1 MGNFR
6 VCIVGGGLAG
16 SLLANGLINNGVD
29 TMVFER
35 DEETLKREGYQI
47 RLGDPALTG
56 LASCLTDSQLESIVQ
71 KLGRYS
77 GSSKTAPSICNTK
90 FQTILDLSAL
100 PTYSKSSAINR
111 VVLRDLLLDPV
122 IAEGRVKFGKHFSH
136 YEIIEDGPSGNES
149 VKVNFTDGS
158 SEYCDILVA
167 ADGSGSKV
175 SESCLIP
182 ISFHPSITD
191 TELSMQI
198 NKQIGAKN
206 LVDMKSHVSFL
217 SKGNATKERLR
228 QLPPRLLNG
237 PILVF
242 KNGISLYYA
251 LYLPA
256 SQQKNGNQDQ
266 DDDFDFDENQAS
278 FYWSLSVPRELC
290 PFDNPSDI
298 PDRRQVCLDIV
309 RDWAPEYHV
318 MLSAGAGDEDNITV
332 TRLRAS
338 TKLSKDWRRRL
349 QAHNGN
355 VREEGHPRV
364 WLVGDAVHAMQP
376 TRGMGGNQA
385 MRDIADMLP
394 QLLELKRAA
403 EAGPPLSTREIE
415 TRCNAY
421 EKNMIDRS
429 FAWVAKSGGTS
440 QPIEELE
447 SADFLKTIDL
457 DGLLGR
463 VISFLAGLLLP
474 VATILYKT
482 AKRSKQ

>member
-16 SLLANGLINNGVD
+16 SLLANGFINNGVD

-167 ADGSGSKV
+167 ADGSGSK
-175 SESCLIP
+175 
-182 ISFHPSITD
+182 
-191 TELSMQI
+191 I

-256 SQQKNGNQDQ
+256 SQQKGGDQDQ

-278 FYWSLSVPRELC
+278 FYWSLSVPHELC

-376 TRGMGGNQA
+376 TRQVGSRATSIRGMGGNQA

-440 QPIEELE
+440 QPVSRRL
-447 SADFLKTIDL
+447 SC
-457 DGLLGR
+457 
-463 VISFLAGLLLP
+463 LLLP

>member
-16 SLLANGLINNGVD
+16 SLLANGLINNGID
-29 TMVFER
+29 TIVFER

-122 IAEGRVKFGKHFSH
+122 IAEGKVKFGKHFSH
-136 YEIIEDGPSGNES
+136 YEIIENGSGGNES
-149 VKVNFTDGS
+149 VKLNFTDGS

-167 ADGSGSKV
+167 ADGSGSK
-175 SESCLIP
+175 
-182 ISFHPSITD
+182 
-191 TELSMQI
+191 I

-206 LVDMKSHVSFL
+206 LVEMKSHVAFL
-217 SKGNATKERLR
+217 SKGSATKERLR

-256 SQQKNGNQDQ
+256 SQQKGGNQEQ
-266 DDDFDFDENQAS
+266 EDDFDFDENQAS

-290 PFDNPSDI
+290 SFDNPSEI
-298 PDRRQVCLDIV
+298 PDRRQFCLDIV

-318 MLSAGAGDEDNITV
+318 MLSAGASDEGNITV

-338 TKLSKDWRRRL
+338 TKLSKDWRQRL
-349 QAHNGN
+349 RAHNGN
-355 VREEGHPRV
+355 VPEEGYPRV

-376 TRGMGGNQA
+376 NRQVGSRSTT

-394 QLLELKRAA
+394 ELLELNRAA
-403 EAGPPLSTREIE
+403 EAGPPLTTKEIE

-421 EKNMIDRS
+421 EKKMIDRS
-429 FAWVAKSGGTS
+429 FAWVAKSGGTA

>member
-29 TMVFER
+29 TLVFER

-77 GSSKTAPSICNTK
+77 GSSKTAPSVCNTK

-122 IAEGRVKFGKHFSH
+122 IIKGRVKFGKRFSH
-136 YEIIEDGPSGNES
+136 YEIIENGPNGNES
-149 VKVNFTDGS
+149 VKVNFTDGT

-175 SESCLIP
+175 I
-182 ISFHPSITD
+182 
-191 TELSMQI
+191 
-198 NKQIGAKN
+198 
-206 LVDMKSHVSFL
+206 
-217 SKGNATKERLR
+217 
-228 QLPPRLLNG
+228 
-237 PILVF
+237 
-242 KNGISLYYA
+242 
-251 LYLPA
+251 YLPA
-256 SQQKNGNQDQ
+256 SQQKGGDQ
-266 DDDFDFDENQAS
+266 DHEDDFDFDENQAS
-278 FYWSLSVPRELC
+278 FYWSLSIPRE
-290 PFDNPSDI
+290 F
-298 PDRRQVCLDIV
+298 
-309 RDWAPEYHV
+309 HV

-338 TKLSKDWRRRL
+338 TKLSKSWRQRL
-349 QAHNGN
+349 RAHNGN
-355 VREEGHPRV
+355 TPEKGHPRV

-376 TRGMGGNQA
+376 NRQVGSRATT

-394 QLLELKRAA
+394 ELLELNRAA
-403 EAGPPLSTREIE
+403 EAGPPLTTKEIE
-415 TRCNAY
+415 IRCDAY
-421 EKNMIDRS
+421 EKKMIDRS
-429 FAWVAKSGGTS
+429 FAWVAKSGGTA
-440 QPIEELE
+440 QP
-447 SADFLKTIDL
+447 TIDL

-482 AKRSKQ
+482 AKRSEQ

>member
-77 GSSKTAPSICNTK
+77 GSSKTAPSVCNTK

-136 YEIIEDGPSGNES
+136 YEIIENGPSGNES

-167 ADGSGSKV
+167 ADGSGSK
-175 SESCLIP
+175 
-182 ISFHPSITD
+182 
-191 TELSMQI
+191 
-198 NKQIGAKN
+198 
-206 LVDMKSHVSFL
+206 
-217 SKGNATKERLR
+217 KG
-228 QLPPRLLNG
+228 G
-237 PILVF
+237 D
-242 KNGISLYYA
+242 
-251 LYLPA
+251 
-256 SQQKNGNQDQ
+256 QDQ
-266 DDDFDFDENQAS
+266 DDDFDFDEKQAS

-338 TKLSKDWRRRL
+338 TKLSKDWRQRL

-376 TRGMGGNQA
+376 TRQVGSRATSKNLLTRHKGNGREPSYARHCRHVASTARAEKGGRSGPA
-385 MRDIADMLP
+385 TVYSRDRD
-394 QLLELKRAA
+394 
-403 EAGPPLSTREIE
+403 
-415 TRCNAY
+415 
-421 EKNMIDRS
+421 
-429 FAWVAKSGGTS
+429 
-440 QPIEELE
+440 
-447 SADFLKTIDL
+447 
-457 DGLLGR
+457 
-463 VISFLAGLLLP
+463 
-474 VATILYKT
+474 
-482 AKRSKQ
+482 

>member
-1 MGNFR
+1 MCNFR

-136 YEIIEDGPSGNES
+136 YEIIENGPSGNES

-251 LYLPA
+251 RRIPLTLILYHFP
-256 SQQKNGNQDQ
+256 
-266 DDDFDFDENQAS
+266 
-278 FYWSLSVPRELC
+278 
-290 PFDNPSDI
+290 I
-298 PDRRQVCLDIV
+298 DIV
-309 RDWAPEYHV
+309 QFTCPPPNRKTGIKIKMTISTLTRTKHHSTGACLFLASCAP
-318 MLSAGAGDEDNITV
+318 SITQV
-332 TRLRAS
+332 
-338 TKLSKDWRRRL
+338 
-349 QAHNGN
+349 
-355 VREEGHPRV
+355 
-364 WLVGDAVHAMQP
+364 
-376 TRGMGGNQA
+376 
-385 MRDIADMLP
+385 I
-394 QLLELKRAA
+394 
-403 EAGPPLSTREIE
+403 
-415 TRCNAY
+415 
-421 EKNMIDRS
+421 
-429 FAWVAKSGGTS
+429 F
-440 QPIEELE
+440 PIEDRFVL
-447 SADFLKTIDL
+447 I
-457 DGLLGR
+457 
-463 VISFLAGLLLP
+463 
-474 VATILYKT
+474 
-482 AKRSKQ
+482 

>member
-111 VVLRDLLLDPV
+111 VVLRNLLLDPV

-136 YEIIEDGPSGNES
+136 YEIIENGSGGNEG

-158 SEYCDILVA
+158 SESCDILVA

-182 ISFHPSITD
+182 ISFHPSIAD
-191 TELSMQI
+191 TQVNMQI

-206 LVDMKSHVSFL
+206 IVDMKGHVSFL

-256 SQQKNGNQDQ
+256 SQQKGGDQDQ
-266 DDDFDFDENQAS
+266 DDDFDFDESQAS
-278 FYWSLSVPRELC
+278 FYWSL
-290 PFDNPSDI
+290 
-298 PDRRQVCLDIV
+298 
-309 RDWAPEYHV
+309 HV

-338 TKLSKDWRRRL
+338 TKLSKDWRQRL

-421 EKNMIDRS
+421 EKKMIDRS

>member
-16 SLLANGLINNGVD
+16 SLLANGFINNGVD

-35 DEETLKREGYQI
+35 DEETIKREGYQI

-167 ADGSGSKV
+167 ADGSGSK
-175 SESCLIP
+175 
-182 ISFHPSITD
+182 
-191 TELSMQI
+191 I

-256 SQQKNGNQDQ
+256 SQQTNGDQDQ

-376 TRGMGGNQA
+376 TRQVGGMGGNQA

-440 QPIEELE
+440 QP
-447 SADFLKTIDL
+447 TIDL

>member
-1 MGNFR
+1 M
-6 VCIVGGGLAG
+6 
-16 SLLANGLINNGVD
+16 
-29 TMVFER
+29 
-35 DEETLKREGYQI
+35 
-47 RLGDPALTG
+47 ALTRWSSREMRKPLRG
-56 LASCLTDSQLESIVQ
+56 KDTRSVWLESIVQ

-77 GSSKTAPSICNTK
+77 DSSKTAPSICHTK

-122 IAEGRVKFGKHFSH
+122 IAEGRVTFDKHFSH
-136 YEIIEDGPSGNES
+136 YEIIENGSSGNES
-149 VKVNFTDGS
+149 VEVNFTDGS

-167 ADGSGSKV
+167 AHGSGSKA

-182 ISFHPSITD
+182 ISFHRNITD
-191 TELSMQI
+191 TEFSMQI

-251 LYLPA
+251 RRIPLTLILYHFP
-256 SQQKNGNQDQ
+256 
-266 DDDFDFDENQAS
+266 
-278 FYWSLSVPRELC
+278 
-290 PFDNPSDI
+290 I
-298 PDRRQVCLDIV
+298 DIV
-309 RDWAPEYHV
+309 QFTCPPPNRKAGIKIKMTISTLTRTKHHSTRAFCDWSPEYHV
-318 MLSAGAGDEDNITV
+318 MLSAGASDEDNITV

-338 TKLSKDWRRRL
+338 TKLSKDWRQRL

-376 TRGMGGNQA
+376 TRQVGIRGMGGNQA

-421 EKNMIDRS
+421 EKKMIDRS

-474 VATILYKT
+474 VATLLYKT